1 MNLPVS
7 PEPTVN
13 DFESHD
19 HQLRLR
25 RSVVEPLAIACVI
38 VVLVISG
45 VVALA
50 NIRDLQENR
59 LLVRHTNQVLS
70 ALREV
75 ESSVMDAESAQRG
88 YLITADQAYL
98 APFRAAVINA
108 ESSLDLYAQLTRDN
122 PREQRDGV
130 ELRQLVE
137 ERIAELEFVLA
148 MQDED
153 GPEEARLAV
162 ATDVGKRTMNRIA
175 NKADQMRQSVADL
188 LTEREQLASHSY
200 QSGRTTS
207 VLSTLIGLIL
217 VGGVLYL
224 LQRNRR
230 KAEHA
235 AAVLSKTRE
244 RLQLALDAAEM
255 GSWNIIPATRELIG
269 DAQFERI
276 FGFEPGQVTYQGAID
291 ALHPDDRSR
300 VEAAIAAAVRPVDPQ
315 PYASEYR
322 IIRPD
327 GSERWVLAKGAAHF
341 TGTGTARILSSFD
354 GTITDITQRK
364 RQEERLRQSEQNA
377 LAASQSKS
385 EFLANMSH
393 EIRTPMAAILGYADV
408 LLGHLRDPD
417 NRNCVLVMK
426 RNGQH
431 LLELINDILD
441 LSRIEAGRLD
451 IDVEATSLP
460 QLVADVQS
468 LMHVRADQKNLPFHA
483 EFEGG
488 VPETI
493 RTDATRLRQVLINLI
508 GNAIKFTEEGSVT
521 LAVSYDA
528 DERLVLFSVRDT
540 GIGISP
546 EQQQRLFQP
555 FSQGDSS
562 VTRSYGGSGLGLA
575 ISQRLVHILQGEV
588 CLESQLGEGATF
600 TVKLPIPATEDVH
613 LIEPDLVPFT
623 REDEEAPTQARA
635 LACRVLVV
643 DDRRDVRHISQHFL
657 EKAGAIVS
665 TAEDGG
671 EGVEAAVAARDS
683 GSPFHL
689 IVMDMQMPNV
699 DGLQATAQLRSAG
712 VQEPIIALTADAMKG
727 DREKCLAGGCDDYL
741 SKPIDHSKLV
751 RMVAKY
757 TQDVSLHELQ
767 HLRRARA
774 AELRSTLPN

>member
-1 MNLPVS
+1 
-7 PEPTVN
+7 
-13 DFESHD
+13 
-19 HQLRLR
+19 
-25 RSVVEPLAIACVI
+25 
-38 VVLVISG
+38 
-45 VVALA
+45 
-50 NIRDLQENR
+50 
-59 LLVRHTNQVLS
+59 
-70 ALREV
+70 
-75 ESSVMDAESAQRG
+75 
-88 YLITADQAYL
+88 
-98 APFRAAVINA
+98 
-108 ESSLDLYAQLTRDN
+108 
-122 PREQRDGV
+122 
-130 ELRQLVE
+130 
-137 ERIAELEFVLA
+137 
-148 MQDED
+148 
-153 GPEEARLAV
+153 
-162 ATDVGKRTMNRIA
+162 
-175 NKADQMRQSVADL
+175 
-188 LTEREQLASHSY
+188 
-200 QSGRTTS
+200 
-207 VLSTLIGLIL
+207 
-217 VGGVLYL
+217 
-224 LQRNRR
+224 
-230 KAEHA
+230 
-235 AAVLSKTRE
+235 
-244 RLQLALDAAEM
+244 
-255 GSWNIIPATRELIG
+255 
-269 DAQFERI
+269 
-276 FGFEPGQVTYQGAID
+276 
-291 ALHPDDRSR
+291 
-300 VEAAIAAAVRPVDPQ
+300 EAAIAAAVRPVDPQ

-613 LIEPDLVPFT
+613 LIEPD
-623 REDEEAPTQARA
+623 
-635 LACRVLVV
+635 
-643 DDRRDVRHISQHFL
+643 
-657 EKAGAIVS
+657 
-665 TAEDGG
+665 
-671 EGVEAAVAARDS
+671 
-683 GSPFHL
+683 
-689 IVMDMQMPNV
+689 
-699 DGLQATAQLRSAG
+699 
-712 VQEPIIALTADAMKG
+712 
-727 DREKCLAGGCDDYL
+727 
-741 SKPIDHSKLV
+741 
-751 RMVAKY
+751 
-757 TQDVSLHELQ
+757 
-767 HLRRARA
+767 
-774 AELRSTLPN
+774 